1 MTVCYDGL
9 MPLNICPAEKQRSR
23 PWYDSQPFLDG
34 DMNRWK
40 IIRSVQDK
48 YAFICMFRTDKAKEC
63 QAKQESQF
71 MMSLCQGV
79 SSFNVSMLTSSSDGA
94 ISGMSQ
100 NFRRP
105 SISQVVHLSS
115 LSSQHLNEGNL
126 GSLIC
131 FSRMLVCLFMVWDN
145 LLRNLMCLCHKHNP
159 ISHQTIPPRL
169 SLCPVCMSS
178 PKYGF
183 VLLLSEKILEWVPA
197 RQLLFN
203 LAFYYEFSNNNEDVP
218 NKIRIWKTRR
228 FSEIVFRHI
237 CI

>member
-1 MTVCYDGL
+1 MFWWAQASKYLSNRGK
-9 MPLNICPAEKQRSR
+9 KQRSR

-40 IIRSVQDK
+40 IIRSDQDK

-71 MMSLCQGV
+71 MMSLCQDV
-79 SSFNVSMLTSSSDGA
+79 SSFNVSMLTSSSE
-94 ISGMSQ
+94 
-100 NFRRP
+100 RW
-105 SISQVVHLSS
+105 SS
-115 LSSQHLNEGNL
+115 LWNESELQKTIHLTSCSLVKSQLSTLEWGKSE

-131 FSRMLVCLFMVWDN
+131 FSQMNFVCLEFMVWDN

-159 ISHQTIPPRL
+159 IRHQTIPPRL

-183 VLLLSEKILEWVPA
+183 VLLLSEKI
-197 RQLLFN
+197 
-203 LAFYYEFSNNNEDVP
+203 
-218 NKIRIWKTRR
+218 
-228 FSEIVFRHI
+228 
-237 CI
+237 